1 MIVTVGAQLSVPEL
15 RRAARHPVDYAI
27 TAEHREQG
35 DLPMHVVNISAQ
47 GFMIDDAG
55 NLERGDRVLI
65 RLPHVGRIEA
75 YCMWTRDVR
84 AGFQF
89 ERLLRQDTF
98 NAVVEQLQPHTQPR
112 RQR

>member
-15 RRAARHPVDYAI
+15 RRATRHPVDYPVI
-27 TAEHREQG
+27 AEHREQG
-35 DLPMHVVNISAQ
+35 DVPMHVVNISAQ

-55 NLERGDRVLI
+55 KLERGDRVLI

-75 YCMWTRDVR
+75 YCMWTLDVR
-84 AGFQF
+84 AGCQF

-98 NAVVEQLQPHTQPR
+98 NAVIEQLQPNTLLRRPR
-112 RQR
+112 